1 MSFIIEL
8 IMLISFAPIMSK
20 PTHILITFIFKT
32 CLIMV
37 TFGSTEEEQEK
48 RMGIDPADREP
59 AEAIAAEF
67 EGSTE
72 AHALEGADPGRQ
84 MS

>member
-1 MSFIIEL
+1 
-8 IMLISFAPIMSK
+8 
-20 PTHILITFIFKT
+20 
-32 CLIMV
+32 MV